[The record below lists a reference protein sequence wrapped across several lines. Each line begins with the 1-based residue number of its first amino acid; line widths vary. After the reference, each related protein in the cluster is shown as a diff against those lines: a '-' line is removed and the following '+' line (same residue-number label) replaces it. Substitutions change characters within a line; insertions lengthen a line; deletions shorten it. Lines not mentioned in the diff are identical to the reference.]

1 MRISEEILVA
11 AKSLLAGETNRVA
24 NMANLSA
31 LIMDAT
37 KWHWVGFYTVDK
49 DKDELVLNAFQG
61 PVACTRLR
69 RGKGVCAHSWETN
82 TTVVVDNVHDFPGHV
97 ACSSLS
103 NSEVVIPVRN
113 GGEVVAVLDI
123 DSVEYSDF
131 SSEEVSLLEG
141 LVKIL
146 EERW

>member
-1 MRISEEILVA
+1 MRINEQILVS
-11 AKSLLAGETNRVA
+11 AKSLLADETNRVA

-49 DKDELVLNAFQG
+49 EMDELVLNAFQG
-61 PVACTRLR
+61 PVECSRLR
-69 RGKGVCAHSWETN
+69 RGKGVCAYSWETN

-97 ACSSLS
+97 ACSLSS

-113 GGEVVAVLDI
+113 RGEVVALLDI

-131 SSEEVSLLEG
+131 SGEEVRLLEG
-141 LVKIL
+141 LVNIL

>member
-49 DKDELVLNAFQG
+49 AKDELVLNAFQG